1 VGWGVLAFWRIEKA
15 LANSLLVVGLWQHDP
30 AQPRLVGFGRCIG
43 DGVIEAVVCD
53 VAIHPHYQGVSLGK
67 RLMVYEMHMLRAQG
81 LERVSLFADPE
92 AVMLCAAQGWQLE
105 PGGRQCLYWHESL
118 DDPDQ

>member
-1 VGWGVLAFWRIEKA
+1 VVSTVVEPSPADLCQLYVDSHQVCANQELVLSRERPVGVEELDDLWGAVGWGVLAFWRIEKA

-53 VAIHPHYQGVSLGK
+53 VAIHPHHQGVGLGK
-67 RLMVYEMHMLRAQG
+67 RLMV
-81 LERVSLFADPE
+81 
-92 AVMLCAAQGWQLE
+92 
-105 PGGRQCLYWHESL
+105 
-118 DDPDQ
+118 